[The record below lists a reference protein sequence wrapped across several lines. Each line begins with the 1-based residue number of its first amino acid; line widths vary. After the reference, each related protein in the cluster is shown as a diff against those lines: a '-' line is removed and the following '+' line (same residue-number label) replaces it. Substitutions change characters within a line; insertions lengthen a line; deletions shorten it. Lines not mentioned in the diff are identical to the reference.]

1 MKKIMWLTITAVSVA
16 ALYNLVKRYMMQED
30 MDNEPRQPIIK
41 HHLTT
46 AFSKA
51 KAHATMETSE

>member
-1 MKKIMWLTITAVSVA
+1 MWLTITAVSVA
-16 ALYNLVKRYMMQED
+16 ALYNFVKKYMMQEA

-51 KAHATMETSE
+51 KAHATIETSE

>member
-16 ALYNLVKRYMMQED
+16 ALYNFVKKYMMQEA

-51 KAHATMETSE
+51 KAHATIETSE